1 MPGALVEL
9 RGVVKRYG
17 RARPVLDGV
26 GLTLAGGEVVRVGGV
41 NGSGKSTLLRLV
53 AGVSTASG
61 GIVTRRARATGY
73 VPERPPAN
81 LRMTGRGYLTRM
93 ARIRGGAR
101 DERIDDLIGRL
112 GLADWAGAR
121 MTTMSK
127 GTAQK
132 VLIVQALLADPDLLV
147 LDEPWSGLDAAAQT
161 ALAAAVAERREAG
174 ACVLYTDHAERLVGV
189 PADRA
194 LLVERGALTES
205 AATAAVMPMRLELA
219 AGNGAAGTLAGLPGV
234 RRVGPLPGE
243 RLEVLVDP
251 GAADAVLARALA
263 LGCSVRRAGPAAGP

>member
-1 MPGALVEL
+1 LPEALVEL

-61 GIVTRRARATGY
+61 GIVTRRVRATGY

-93 ARIRGGAR
+93 ARIRGSAR

-112 GLADWAGAR
+112 GLADWA
-121 MTTMSK
+121 
-127 GTAQK
+127 
-132 VLIVQALLADPDLLV
+132 
-147 LDEPWSGLDAAAQT
+147 
-161 ALAAAVAERREAG
+161 
-174 ACVLYTDHAERLVGV
+174 
-189 PADRA
+189 
-194 LLVERGALTES
+194 
-205 AATAAVMPMRLELA
+205 
-219 AGNGAAGTLAGLPGV
+219 
-234 RRVGPLPGE
+234 
-243 RLEVLVDP
+243 
-251 GAADAVLARALA
+251 ARA
-263 LGCSVRRAGPAAGP
+263 